1 MCHAEL
7 VSASLANA
15 SIYMKIVCLTEFF
28 PKTDDGEIT
37 GGVEARCFFVS
48 KYLKDFG
55 HQISIISRPTTH
67 WTTANW
73 QSLPERFIFTVQMI
87 IKGFQTNFD
96 IVEGTNYTNHLVAV
110 LLGFLKQKPVVC
122 WYADVF
128 VGDWVKNVGL
138 VGIIGE
144 ISERILFKIPF
155 VNYIAISQATKDKLI
170 KNGVPPQKISVIYCG
185 V

>member
-1 MCHAEL
+1 
-7 VSASLANA
+7 
-15 SIYMKIVCLTEFF
+15 MKIVCLTEFF

-37 GGVEARCFFVS
+37 GGVEARCFYVS

-55 HQISIISRPTTH
+55 HKVTIISRPPNL

-73 QSLPERFIFTVQMI
+73 QSLPERLVYT
-87 IKGFQTNFD
+87 IKIVIQGLRTDFD
-96 IVEGTNYTNHLVAV
+96 IVEGTNYTNHLVAAF
-110 LLGFLKQKPVVC
+110 LGFIKQKPVVC

-128 VGDWVKNVGL
+128 AGAWIKNVGP

-144 ISERILFKIPF
+144 IAERILFKIPF
-155 VNYIAISQATKDKLI
+155 VNYIAISQTTKNKLI
-170 KNGVPPQKISVIYCG
+170 KNGVPEEKISVVYCG